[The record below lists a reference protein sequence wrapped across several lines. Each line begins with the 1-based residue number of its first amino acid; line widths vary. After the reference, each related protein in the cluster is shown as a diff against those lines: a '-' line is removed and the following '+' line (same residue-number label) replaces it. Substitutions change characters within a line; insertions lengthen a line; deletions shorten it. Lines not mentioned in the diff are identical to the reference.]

1 MGVHMTLRCIAGGEI
16 YNQDNGLAGCDGN
29 FLDIAAGGTRQSVLE
44 SAERLF
50 SLARQAGWRR
60 CQLGWICPDC
70 ARQGDDLRPVVQPS
84 PRRRRTLMLNGVS
97 RVHLRTPDAVHP
109 GGRMTALAGPGAKP
123 PGVK

>member
-16 YNQDNGLAGCDGN
+16 YNQDNGLAGCEGN

-60 CQLGWICPDC
+60 SRQGWICPDC
-70 ARQGDDLRPVVQPS
+70 ARQGDDLRPVVQLS
-84 PRRRRTLMLNGVS
+84 PRRRRPLMLNGVL
-97 RVHLRTPDAVHP
+97 RAHLSAPDVARY
-109 GGRMTALAGPGAKP
+109 GGTATLACPGAKP
-123 PGVK
+123 PGAK